1 MMAIGPTLTTA
12 RLVLRP
18 PTQDDFPAFAAMM
31 ANADHV
37 KFIGGALPEAMAWR
51 QLATITGAWSLRGF
65 SMFSV
70 LERDT
75 GLWVGRIGPWMP
87 QGWPGTEV
95 GWGLAPEA
103 MGKGYGVEA
112 ATACMDWVVDHLG
125 WTDIIHIID
134 PANKPSEALAA
145 RLGSTNLGPARM
157 PEPMHELQVN
167 AWGQTAQH
175 WRARRAV

>member
-1 MMAIGPTLTTA
+1 MALGPTLTTA

-75 GLWVGRIGPWMP
+75 GQWVGRIGPWMP
-87 QGWPGTEV
+87 HGWPGTEV

-145 RLGSTNLGPARM
+145 RIGSTNLGPTKM

-167 AWGQTAQH
+167 AWGQSAQQ
-175 WRARRAV
+175 WRARRAG

>member
-1 MMAIGPTLTTA
+1 
-12 RLVLRP
+12 LVLRP

-51 QLATITGAWSLRGF
+51 QLAAITGAWSLRGF

-95 GWGLAPEA
+95 GWGLAPAA

-134 PANKPSEALAA
+134 PANTPSEQLAA
-145 RLGSTNLGPARM
+145 RLGSTNLGPTRM

-167 AWGQTAQH
+167 AWGQSAQQ

>member
-134 PANKPSEALAA
+134 PANKPSEALSA

>member
-1 MMAIGPTLTTA
+1 
-12 RLVLRP
+12 
-18 PTQDDFPAFAAMM
+18 
-31 ANADHV
+31 
-37 KFIGGALPEAMAWR
+37 MAWR
-51 QLATITGAWSLRGF
+51 QLAAITGAWSLRGF

-70 LERDT
+70 IERET
-75 GLWVGRIGPWMP
+75 GRWVGRIGPWMP

-95 GWGLAPEA
+95 GWGLAPAA

-134 PANKPSEALAA
+134 PANTPSEQLAA
-145 RLGSTNLGPARM
+145 RLGSTNLGPTRM

-167 AWGQTAQH
+167 AWGQSAQQ

>member
-1 MMAIGPTLTTA
+1 MAIGPTLTTA

-37 KFIGGALPEAMAWR
+37 KFIGGALPESMAWR
-51 QLATITGAWSLRGF
+51 QLAAITGAWSLRGF

-75 GLWVGRIGPWMP
+75 GQWVGRIGPWMP

-95 GWGLAPEA
+95 GWGLAPSA

-145 RLGSTNLGPARM
+145 RLGSINLGPTRM

-167 AWGQTAQH
+167 AWGQSAQQ

>member
-1 MMAIGPTLTTA
+1 MAIGPTLTTA

-31 ANADHV
+31 ANAEHA

-75 GLWVGRIGPWMP
+75 GIWVGRIGPWMP

-145 RLGSTNLGPARM
+145 RLGSTNLGPTRM

-167 AWGQTAQH
+167 AWGQTAQQ
-175 WRARRAV
+175 WRARRAG

>member
-1 MMAIGPTLTTA
+1 MAIGPTLTTH

-37 KFIGGALPEAMAWR
+37 KFIGGALPESMAWR
-51 QLATITGAWSLRGF
+51 QLAAIAGAWSLRGF

-70 LERDT
+70 IERDT
-75 GLWVGRIGPWMP
+75 GRWLGRIGPWMP
-87 QGWPGTEV
+87 EGWPGTEV

-103 MGKGYGVEA
+103 TGKGYGVEA

-134 PANKPSEALAA
+134 PANKASEQLAA
-145 RLGSTNLGPARM
+145 RLGSTNLGPTRM
-157 PEPMHELQVN
+157 PEPMHEFQVN
-167 AWGQTAQH
+167 AWGQSAQQ
-175 WRARRAV
+175 WRARRAG

>member
-1 MMAIGPTLTTA
+1 
-12 RLVLRP
+12 
-18 PTQDDFPAFAAMM
+18 MM

-51 QLATITGAWSLRGF
+51 QLAAITGAWSLRGF

-95 GWGLAPEA
+95 GWGLAPAA

-134 PANKPSEALAA
+134 PANTPSEQLAA
-145 RLGSTNLGPARM
+145 RLGSTNLGPTRM

-167 AWGQTAQH
+167 AWGQSAQQ

>member
-1 MMAIGPTLTTA
+1 VAIGPTLTTE

-37 KFIGGALPEAMAWR
+37 QFIGGALTESMAWR
-51 QLATITGAWSLRGF
+51 QLAAITGAWSLRGF

-70 LERDT
+70 IERDT
-75 GLWVGRIGPWMP
+75 GQWVGRIGPWMP
-87 QGWPGTEV
+87 EGWPGTEV

-103 MGKGYGVEA
+103 TGKGYGVEA

-134 PANKPSEALAA
+134 PANKPSEQLAA
-145 RLGSTNLGPARM
+145 RLGSTNLGPTRI

-167 AWGQTAQH
+167 AWGQSSQQ
-175 WRARRAV
+175 WRARRAG

>member
-1 MMAIGPTLTTA
+1 MELGPTLTTA

-18 PTQDDFPAFAAMM
+18 PTQDDFPAFAKMM
-31 ANADHV
+31 ANAEHV

-70 LERDT
+70 IERET
-75 GLWVGRIGPWMP
+75 GRWVGRIGPWMP

-134 PANKPSEALAA
+134 PANTPSEQLAA
-145 RLGSTNLGPARM
+145 RLGSTNLGPTRM

-167 AWGQTAQH
+167 AWGQSAQQ

>member
-1 MMAIGPTLTTA
+1 MAIGPTLTTA

-145 RLGSTNLGPARM
+145 RIGSTNLGPTKM

-167 AWGQTAQH
+167 AWGQTAQQ
-175 WRARRAV
+175 WRARRAG

>member
-1 MMAIGPTLTTA
+1 MAIGPTLTTA

-31 ANADHV
+31 ANAEHV
-37 KFIGGALPEAMAWR
+37 KFIGGALPESMAWR
-51 QLATITGAWSLRGF
+51 QLAAITGAWSLRGF

-75 GLWVGRIGPWMP
+75 GQWVGRIGPWMP

-95 GWGLAPEA
+95 GWGLAPSA

-145 RLGSTNLGPARM
+145 RLGSINLGPTRM

-167 AWGQTAQH
+167 AWGQSAQQ

>member
-1 MMAIGPTLTTA
+1 MAIGPTLTTA

-51 QLATITGAWSLRGF
+51 QLAAITGAWSLRGF

-145 RLGSTNLGPARM
+145 RIGSTNLGPTKM

-167 AWGQTAQH
+167 AWGQSAQQ
-175 WRARRAV
+175 WRARRAG

>member
-1 MMAIGPTLTTA
+1 
-12 RLVLRP
+12 
-18 PTQDDFPAFAAMM
+18 MM

-51 QLATITGAWSLRGF
+51 QLAAITGAWSLRGF

-70 LERDT
+70 IERET
-75 GLWVGRIGPWMP
+75 GRWVGRIGPWMP

-95 GWGLAPEA
+95 GWGLAPAA

-134 PANKPSEALAA
+134 PANTPSEQLAA
-145 RLGSTNLGPARM
+145 RLGSTNLGPTRM

-167 AWGQTAQH
+167 AWGQSAQQ

>member
-1 MMAIGPTLTTA
+1 MAIGPTLTTA

-51 QLATITGAWSLRGF
+51 QLAAITGAWSLRGF

-95 GWGLAPEA
+95 GWGLAPAA

-112 ATACMDWVVDHLG
+112 ATA
-125 WTDIIHIID
+125 
-134 PANKPSEALAA
+134 
-145 RLGSTNLGPARM
+145 
-157 PEPMHELQVN
+157 
-167 AWGQTAQH
+167 
-175 WRARRAV
+175 

>member
-1 MMAIGPTLTTA
+1 MALGPTLTTA

-145 RLGSTNLGPARM
+145 RIGSTNLGSTKM

-167 AWGQTAQH
+167 AWGQTAQQ
-175 WRARRAV
+175 WRARRAG

>member
-1 MMAIGPTLTTA
+1 VAIGPTLTTA

-37 KFIGGALPEAMAWR
+37 KFIGGALPESMAWR
-51 QLATITGAWSLRGF
+51 QLAAITGAWSLRGF

-75 GLWVGRIGPWMP
+75 GQWVGRIGPWMP

-95 GWGLAPEA
+95 GWGLAPSA

-145 RLGSTNLGPARM
+145 RLGSINLGPTRM

-167 AWGQTAQH
+167 AWGQSAQQ
-175 WRARRAV
+175 WRARRAG

>member
-1 MMAIGPTLTTA
+1 MAIGPTLTTA

-51 QLATITGAWSLRGF
+51 QLAAITGAWSLRGF

-70 LERDT
+70 IERET
-75 GLWVGRIGPWMP
+75 GRWVGRIGPWMP

-95 GWGLAPEA
+95 GWGLAPAA

-134 PANKPSEALAA
+134 PANTPSEQLAA
-145 RLGSTNLGPARM
+145 RLGSTNLGPTRM

-167 AWGQTAQH
+167 AWGQSAQQ

>member
-1 MMAIGPTLTTA
+1 MAIGPTLATA

-37 KFIGGALPEAMAWR
+37 KFIGGALPESMAWR
-51 QLATITGAWSLRGF
+51 QLAAITGAWSLRGF

-70 LERDT
+70 IERDT
-75 GLWVGRIGPWMP
+75 GRWVGRIGPWMP
-87 QGWPGTEV
+87 EGWPGTEV

-103 MGKGYGVEA
+103 TGKGYGVEA
-112 ATACMDWVVDHLG
+112 ATACMDWVADHLG

-134 PANKPSEALAA
+134 PANKPSEQLAA
-145 RLGSTNLGPARM
+145 RLGSINLGPTRM
-157 PEPMHELQVN
+157 PEPMHEFQVN
-167 AWGQTAQH
+167 AWGQSSQQ
-175 WRARRAV
+175 WRARRAG